1 MRPDPADPFADYH
14 RARFRSA
21 AGRIA
26 ASIVV
31 VGGLC
36 AGLTALAGAAPTPV
50 MTASETS
57 VPTAAESPA
66 PTAEAVTLPTQA
78 PDAPEPSPPPAAA
91 IPDAPGPRFWAI
103 SVDTT
108 GYQAEIDQ
116 CLWVRMDL
124 GLPAPIVGAHNYCG
138 GEVVLDMAV
147 GDTVTLAGTGLDG
160 SYVVAGDR
168 AARAG
173 DPAAA
178 ATAGMDAAVILQTCT
193 WADDGS
199 VRLVALL
206 PLAT

>member
-1 MRPDPADPFADYH
+1 MTPVPTDPFADYH
-14 RARFRSA
+14 RARARA
-21 AGRIA
+21 AGGRIVV
-26 ASIVV
+26 SVLV
-31 VGGLC
+31 VGGVC
-36 AGLTALAGAAPTPV
+36 AGLAALAGAAPAPV
-50 MTASETS
+50 VTASPRVLPVPIETR
-57 VPTAAESPA
+57 PPA
-66 PTAEAVTLPTQA
+66 PTALPTQA
-78 PDAPEPSPPPAAA
+78 PDQPTPTPTQQAEL
-91 IPDAPGPRFWAI
+91 PDATGPRFWAI
-103 SVDTT
+103 TVDTT

-138 GEVVLDMAV
+138 GEVVLDMQV

-173 DPAAA
+173 DPAAS
-178 ATAGMDAAVILQTCT
+178 ATDGLEAAVILQTCT
-193 WADDGS
+193 WAADGS